1 MRYLILA
8 AGAALSLAAC
18 SNNNDAQNAD
28 NGVDL
33 QVGNLVVENTGDMNA
48 MAPTD
53 MNAVTTNDTQ
63 NAMMND
69 LTHNDADTN
78 LANGT

>member
-18 SNNNDAQNAD
+18 SSNNADNAD

-33 QVGNLVVENTGDMNA
+33 QVNNLVVEDNSDMNA
-48 MAPTD
+48 MAPVD

-69 LTHNDADTN
+69 LTNNDADTN

>member
-48 MAPTD
+48 MAPVD